1 MTAMDVSDIYYNK
14 FLINGKNE
22 SQIEGF
28 SAPPLSVDDFG
39 ARKFKAGDKV
49 RLKISNGGAST
60 YFWLRYAGGKIT
72 VVASDGND
80 VEPLK

>member
-1 MTAMDVSDIYYNK
+1 MLVIFTI
-14 FLINGKNE
+14 INSNQRKNE

-28 SAPPLSVDDFG
+28 SPLSVDDFG

-60 YFWLRYAGGKIT
+60 IFGCDMLAENYGR
-72 VVASDGND
+72 S
-80 VEPLK
+80 

>member
-1 MTAMDVSDIYYNK
+1 VIFTI
-14 FLINGKNE
+14 INSNQRKNE

-49 RLKISNGGAST
+49 RLKISNGGFT
-60 YFWLRYAGGKIT
+60 YFFGCDMAEKIT

-80 VEPLK
+80 VELLK